1 MKRISVAV
9 LGLALAV
16 YALPALAQQEH
27 AAAAAP
33 KEAKKVVNASVT
45 GEVVDMGCYMGHGAR
60 GEKHIACATKCI
72 DGGMPMGLLTDKGVL
87 YLLTLDHDNADP
99 YNSLKTMAGKMV
111 TVTGPVLSRNGM
123 KGLDVTAVAAA
134 TATK

>member
-16 YALPALAQQEH
+16 YALPALAQHEH
-27 AAAAAP
+27 AAAAA
-33 KEAKKVVNASVT
+33 KEAKVVNASVT

-72 DGGMPMGLLTDKGVL
+72 DGGMPM
-87 YLLTLDHDNADP
+87 AC
-99 YNSLKTMAGKMV
+99 
-111 TVTGPVLSRNGM
+111 
-123 KGLDVTAVAAA
+123 
-134 TATK
+134 

>member
-60 GEKHIACATKCI
+60 GEKHIACAT
-72 DGGMPMGLLTDKGVL
+72 
-87 YLLTLDHDNADP
+87 
-99 YNSLKTMAGKMV
+99 
-111 TVTGPVLSRNGM
+111 
-123 KGLDVTAVAAA
+123 
-134 TATK
+134 